1 MTYAEGQT
9 TSHPFQGSGLPS
21 RPTKCGDGHTL
32 IEALVAVMLLCLVLA
47 LPAMTLIRGLERAHS
62 RGTAQMMQGA
72 IAQGQIDSLLL
83 GESRDITCTAEA
95 LRVEGGVHAWE
106 TPQSCP
112 HVQANIVRWRDGLDA
127 VRLRVTP
134 PFGAPN
140 AAGSVTLLPG
150 GGGHVVVVRAS
161 SGLTRREAQ

>member
-1 MTYAEGQT
+1 MTYAQGQT
-9 TSHPFQGSGLPS
+9 TSHPFRERASSAP
-21 RPTKCGDGHTL
+21 KCGDGHTL
-32 IEALVAVMLLCLVLA
+32 IKPWWPSCCCVWFWRYHDG
-47 LPAMTLIRGLERAHS
+47 PHTIWSERIAGHS
-62 RGTAQMMQGA
+62 PDDAGSH
-72 IAQGQIDSLLL
+72 AQGQIDSLLL